1 MNNDTLKNRIHRLVA
16 DQVGEDIDNITDASV
31 LRGDFLGLDDFD
43 MMEIVRH
50 LEVEFNIDM
59 MEIVMS
65 LEVEFNIEVTDDEVE
80 RVNTVGDLISIV
92 QGKVSA

>member
-43 MMEIVRH
+43 MMEIVMS

>member
-16 DQVGEDIDNITDASV
+16 YQVGEDIDNITDASV
-31 LRGDFLGLDDFD
+31 LRGDFLGFDDF
-43 MMEIVRH
+43 
-50 LEVEFNIDM
+50 DM

-65 LEVEFNIEVTDDEVE
+65 LEVEFNIEVTDDEFE
-80 RVNTVGDLISIV
+80 LTNTVGDLISIV

>member
-31 LRGDFLGLDDFD
+31 LRGDFLGFDDF
-43 MMEIVRH
+43 
-50 LEVEFNIDM
+50 DM

-65 LEVEFNIEVTDDEVE
+65 LEVEFNIEVTDDEFE

>member
-1 MNNDTLKNRIHRLVA
+1 MNNDTLKNRVHRLVA
-16 DQVGEDIDNITDASV
+16 YQVGEDIDNITDASV
-31 LRGDFLGLDDFD
+31 LRGDFLGFDDF
-43 MMEIVRH
+43 
-50 LEVEFNIDM
+50 DM

-65 LEVEFNIEVTDDEVE
+65 LEVEFNIEVTDDEFE

>member
-16 DQVGEDIDNITDASV
+16 YQVGEDIDNITDASV
-31 LRGDFLGLDDFD
+31 LRGDFLGFDDF
-43 MMEIVRH
+43 
-50 LEVEFNIDM
+50 DM

-65 LEVEFNIEVTDDEVE
+65 LEVEFNIEVTDDEFE

>member
-1 MNNDTLKNRIHRLVA
+1 MNNDTLKTRIHRLVA

-31 LRGDFLGLDDFD
+31 LRGDLLGFDDF
-43 MMEIVRH
+43 
-50 LEVEFNIDM
+50 DM

-65 LEVEFNIEVTDDEVE
+65 LEVEFNIEVTDDEFE

>member
-31 LRGDFLGLDDFD
+31 LRGDFLGFDDF
-43 MMEIVRH
+43 
-50 LEVEFNIDM
+50 DM

-65 LEVEFNIEVTDDEVE
+65 LEVEFNIEVTDDEFE
-80 RVNTVGDLISIV
+80 RANTVGDLISIV
-92 QGKVSA
+92 QGRVSA

>member
-31 LRGDFLGLDDFD
+31 LRGDFLGFDDF
-43 MMEIVRH
+43 
-50 LEVEFNIDM
+50 DM

-65 LEVEFNIEVTDDEVE
+65 LEVEFNIEVTDDEFE
-80 RVNTVGDLISIV
+80 RTNTVGDLISIV